1 MKKIRINTSI
11 LIVLFGFFA
20 SFYGV
25 GQTTVTIGTG
35 TSSSSGTDTD
45 KPIYSSSA
53 GSAYTHSRFSQI
65 TTESQLYAAGISGPT
80 NIIEWGYDK
89 TTSGVPANNAN
100 GVWTLNVYL
109 KATTATTLT
118 AGTKSWDAMKTGAT
132 LVYSSSNINNSNM
145 PSTTGFWMWTLTT
158 SFSYSGSGGIECL
171 IEWIPLN
178 GSSRTTNQIDW
189 RYTSISPNQCIGTNN
204 NASISGTSFSF
215 YSNSRY
221 YNTRITYDCP
231 AVSAFTVT
239 GGGSV
244 CANVGAPVGINNS
257 QIGVSYQLK
266 RNGLNVGSSIN
277 GTGSALS
284 FGNQTTSGVY
294 TIVGTNGCSQEMN
307 GSATITILSIP
318 TGVSAGSPPAAIC
331 SGGSANLTGTAVGAV
346 STINYINESF
356 DGAGL
361 PSGWTISKSNA
372 SLFAGVAATNNAG
385 GIANEISFSTGGV
398 SGTSTN
404 YNARISFG
412 PINTTGKTSV
422 DLAFKTW
429 LRRFSTSSGTIT
441 ASVQTSTDGTNWNA
455 SSWSKTVSDPAY
467 IASESITL
475 NTTNG
480 VGSSTF
486 YISFFVTGR
495 LYYLSGA
502 NFDDILLSTTE
513 NLPVTY
519 SWSGGPISSGGT
531 SATPVVN
538 PTAITTYTM
547 TATSGGCSVTSDVL
561 VNVNTVAPGTASSNQ
576 TLCVGETPIDLTLAG
591 SVGTIQWQ
599 KSANNTLF
607 TNISG
612 ETATTLS
619 GASMGP
625 LLATTYFRALVS
637 QGGCSA
643 TSNAVMISTPTA
655 GTSLSTDGDQ
665 ATCRVKDGNWIHFY
679 NGGRL
684 IVSLSCA
691 DDLGDVSVTSF
702 VEGSPLSVAPC
713 DEPTDPPTAVMA
725 RHWVIERD
733 ATSFPISEPI
743 FIRLPFDNSEFG
755 SLESAALA
763 NSNASDNL
771 TSLSDLKLSKYA
783 GPNNVDANPDNNCT
797 SEGGDGTTEIFSQLE
812 SGNISSYAS
821 GFSATGKYVQFSVP
835 GFSEFWLHGSSINSP
850 LPIELTHFNAVC
862 ENERVNI
869 SWSTASEK
877 NSDYFVVQK
886 SKNMQNWENVE
897 TVKAIVNASTVTSY
911 QLFDALN
918 TAETIYYRL
927 KYVDQSGKVEFYSP
941 VAVSCENKEVFIA
954 YPNPTEGIISI
965 AIPSIYVLEKL
976 EIEVSNPEGKKIDVP
991 ITNQNGTLQLD
1002 LSGVATGFY
1011 FVEIR
1016 KNNSLLEYIKCVK
1029 SN

>member
-1 MKKIRINTSI
+1 M
-11 LIVLFGFFA
+11 

-25 GQTTVTIGTG
+25 GQTT
-35 TSSSSGTDTD
+35 
-45 KPIYSSSA
+45 IYSENFNS
-53 GSAYTHSRFSQI
+53 
-65 TTESQLYAAGISGPT
+65 GIDYYPALATSTPWR
-80 NIIEWGYDK
+80 IK
-89 TTSGVPANNAN
+89 T
-100 GVWTLNVYL
+100 
-109 KATTATTLT
+109 
-118 AGTKSWDAMKTGAT
+118 
-132 LVYSSSNINNSNM
+132 
-145 PSTTGFWMWTLTT
+145 
-158 SFSYSGSGGIECL
+158 
-171 IEWIPLN
+171 
-178 GSSRTTNQIDW
+178 
-189 RYTSISPNQCIGTNN
+189 
-204 NASISGTSFSF
+204 ISGTSGNQWAVYYKPGALPNKSLNQYVTTTDLAYTTTAASNVVIYNDNTINATAYNFLELSF
-215 YSNSRY
+215 KWIAGGEAGNVNDYLIPVYSTDDGTTWNDVGSKLANSPSYPSYQTVTNLILPASGTSFKIGFRWV
-221 YNTRITYDCP
+221 NNATAGDSKGPAIDDITIVGYVCTNP
-231 AVSAFTVT
+231 TIYSVT
-239 GGGSV
+239 GGGSI
-244 CANVGAPVGINNS
+244 CANANVSIDLSGS
-257 QIGVSYQLK
+257 QTGVNYQLK
-266 RNGLNVGSSIN
+266 RNGANVGSVVT
-277 GTGSALS
+277 GTGSAIS
-284 FGNQTTSGVY
+284 FPNQNTAGTYTVTASGTGY
-294 TIVGTNGCSQEMN
+294 CPATMT
-307 GSATITILSIP
+307 GSTTITVNPIP
-318 TGVSAGSPPAAIC
+318 TSVSAGSPPAAIC

-356 DGAGL
+356 NGAGL
-361 PSGWTISKSNA
+361 PSGWTVSKSNA
-372 SLFAGVAATNNAG
+372 NLFAGVAATNNAVG
-385 GIANEISFSTGGV
+385 TANEISMNTGSV
-398 SGTSTN
+398 SASGTT

-502 NFDDILLSTTE
+502 NFDDIVLSTTD

-519 SWSGGPISSGGT
+519 LWSGGPISSGGT
-531 SATPVVN
+531 SATPVVT
-538 PTAITTYTM
+538 PTATTTYTM

-599 KSANNTLF
+599 ESANNTLF

-612 ETATTLS
+612 ETSTTLS

-625 LLATTYFRALVS
+625 LLATSYFRALVS

-850 LPIELTHFNAVC
+850 LPIELTHFNAIC

-877 NSDYFVVQK
+877 NSNYFVVQK

-918 TAETIYYRL
+918 GTETIYYRL
-927 KYVDQSGKVEFYSP
+927 KYVDQSGEIEFYAP
-941 VAVSCENKEVFIA
+941 VAASCENKEVFIA
-954 YPNPTEGIISI
+954 FPNPTEGLI
-965 AIPSIYVLEKL
+965 
-976 EIEVSNPEGKKIDVP
+976 
-991 ITNQNGTLQLD
+991 
-1002 LSGVATGFY
+1002 
-1011 FVEIR
+1011 
-1016 KNNSLLEYIKCVK
+1016 
-1029 SN
+1029 